1 MITFVVASA
10 IHLASWQNAAAVN
23 ARNELLKCL
32 RETATKAESQK
43 MPADG
48 FVAFAHANCSSQEQ
62 GLKAAIWAFD
72 AKNKVSR
79 KQSEEDANLQIEDYV
94 LTAEDKYRAR
104 APKPA
109 AAASP
114 QGNVSEN
121 PVQDQPSG

>member
-1 MITFVVASA
+1 
-10 IHLASWQNAAAVN
+10 
-23 ARNELLKCL
+23 
-32 RETATKAESQK
+32 

-114 QGNVSEN
+114 QGRAAAKRWFFC
-121 PVQDQPSG
+121 QPGELVFDGAQRFPGGTFRLGAAFCPLAGRQEA